1 MSKFQGREGKALLV
15 IDVQNDVVGDAH
27 RRQEVISNINAL
39 VAKAREADTPVI
51 WVQHSDDYMEI
62 GTDGWQIV
70 SELQPMTN
78 EPLIRKKFRSSF
90 EETVL
95 DETLAKLGV
104 GHLVIS
110 GAQTDNCVRHTSHA
124 ALERGYDVT
133 LVEDAHTTSDG
144 QWDSGP
150 LLASAIIDEM
160 NRSFQDYELPG
171 RSAEIMTTEEVD
183 F

>member
-1 MSKFQGREGKALLV
+1 MSRFPDRNGKALLV
-15 IDVQNDVVGDAH
+15 IDVQNDVVAEAH
-27 RRQEVISNINAL
+27 RRAEVIGNINTL
-39 VAKAREADTPVI
+39 VAKARDAEIPVI

-62 GTDGWQIV
+62 GSDAWQIV
-70 SELQPMTN
+70 SELRPMTN

-90 EETVL
+90 EETTL

-110 GAQTDNCVRHTSHA
+110 GAQTDYCVRHTSHA

-150 LLASAIIDEM
+150 LLASSIIDEM
-160 NRSFQDYELPG
+160 NRSFQEYELPG
-171 RSAEIMTTEEVD
+171 RSANITPTAEIA